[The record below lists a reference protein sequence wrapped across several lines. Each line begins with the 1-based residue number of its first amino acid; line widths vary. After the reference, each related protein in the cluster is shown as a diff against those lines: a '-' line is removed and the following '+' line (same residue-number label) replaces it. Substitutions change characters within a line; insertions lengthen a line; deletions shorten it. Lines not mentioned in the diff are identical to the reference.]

1 MSSDPTPQEEHL
13 QDLYDEIGSLLE
25 GRRHVSPADQAI
37 VLLRIAIENGGAQIG
52 MTGIMHVISSMMTQ
66 TLGIMSDSD
75 NEDRM
80 SSYDDELADS
90 SVTDQLESIL
100 RDFNQNK
107 TSEH

>member
-25 GRRHVSPADQAI
+25 GRRHVSPAGQAI

-66 TLGIMSDSD
+66 TLGIMSEA
-75 NEDRM
+75 EDEGEIKFPHK
-80 SSYDDELADS
+80 DELD
-90 SVTDQLESIL
+90 DIL